1 MISRVRFQEADSDGS
16 LRGWIGGSRGL
27 VGRRPIL
34 CILNDL
40 GDNVVQIRA
49 IPVLRPDRRGMDSSK
64 RNTHPSLANRNSTTD
79 GPEDLGSDA

>member
-49 IPVLRPDRRGMDSSK
+49 IPVLRPDRRVYNVNLCAI
-64 RNTHPSLANRNSTTD
+64 RVFHLRPNEPIF
-79 GPEDLGSDA
+79 E